1 MGAVEVEAAVETI
14 KKVLEESDLTYET
27 PREGAFFVKLPGEH
41 KLATMTWLIVGP
53 YSVHVEAFFC
63 RQPDENHAQF
73 YRWLLE
79 KNARM
84 YCLSFTLDEAGD
96 VYLAGKLPLA
106 AVSPEEIDRVL
117 GCALTYSDENFDRAL
132 ELGFKTSIQKEWDWR
147 VSRGESLVNLQAF
160 ARFADPENR

>member
-1 MGAVEVEAAVETI
+1 MSAVEAAVETI
-14 KKVLEESDLTYET
+14 RKVLEDSELTYEV

-41 KLATMTWLIVGP
+41 KLATMAWLIVGP

-79 KNARM
+79 KNGRM
-84 YCLSFTLDEAGD
+84 YCLSFTLDETGD
-96 VYLAGKLPLA
+96 VYLTGKIPLSA
-106 AVSPEEIDRVL
+106 ASDPAEIDRIL
-117 GCALTYSDENFDRAL
+117 GCVLAYSDENFDRAL

-147 VSRGESLVNLQAF
+147 VSRGESLANLQAF
-160 ARFADPENR
+160 ARFADPKNR